1 MNKQL
6 QELTDLTIKEIRN
19 LEIVLPEIYRDIFY
33 TKANE
38 LGIKLSDIDK
48 EAAMLYAL
56 RKIQLLKNETERSAS
71 ALKENVV
78 NARIAITNKDNMA
91 LQFIENNM
99 IELESKIASLQEEL
113 YIDELTRLYNRRWLF
128 EKFLRDDHFKN
139 SGFLAFIDIN
149 DFKEVNDK
157 FGHII
162 GDKVL
167 HVIGRVLKKIQN
179 VTALRYAGDEF
190 LILSDQHNDEEEIHK
205 ILHTVNQN
213 LIKTPFK
220 HNKELFY
227 IDFSFGVAAFK
238 TKDSFKNILEEADMK
253 MYNYKKSFK

>member
-33 TKANE
+33 TKAKE

-56 RKIQLLKNETERSAS
+56 RKIQFLKNETERSAS
-71 ALKENVV
+71 ALKENVI

-91 LQFIENNM
+91 LQFIENNI
-99 IELESKIASLQEEL
+99 IELESKIISLQEEL

-128 EKFLRDDHFKN
+128 EKFLQDDHFKTN
-139 SGFLAFIDIN
+139 GLLAFIDIN
-149 DFKEVNDK
+149 DFKEVNDQ

-167 HVIGRVLKKIQN
+167 HVIGKVLKKVKNTIA
-179 VTALRYAGDEF
+179 VRYAGDEF
-190 LILSDQHNDEEEIHK
+190 LILSEKHNEEEIHK

-220 HNKELFY
+220 HNKEVFR

-238 TKDSFKNILEEADMK
+238 EKENFKKVLEEADLK
-253 MYNYKKSFK
+253 MYNYKKSLK

>member
-33 TKANE
+33 TKAKD

-56 RKIQLLKNETERSAS
+56 HKIQLIQNETERSAS
-71 ALKENVV
+71 ALKENVI
-78 NARIAITNKDNMA
+78 NAKIAITNKDNMA
-91 LQFIENNM
+91 LQYIEDNM
-99 IELESKIASLQEEL
+99 VELETKIASLLEEL
-113 YIDELTRLYNRRWLF
+113 YIDDLTRLYNRRWLF
-128 EKFLRDDHFKN
+128 DKFLKDDHFKSN
-139 SGFLAFIDIN
+139 GYLAFVDIN
-149 DFKEVNDK
+149 HFKDVNDK

-167 HVIGRVLKKIQN
+167 HVIGKVLKKVHN
-179 VTALRYAGDEF
+179 TTAIRFAGDEF
-190 LILSDQHNDEEEIHK
+190 IILSEQHDNDEIHK

-213 LIKTPFK
+213 LLKTPFK
-220 HNKELFY
+220 HNQELFY
-227 IDFSFGVAAFK
+227 IDFSFGVASFK
-238 TKDSFKNILEEADMK
+238 VKDSFKKVLEDADTK
-253 MYNYKKSFK
+253 MYNYKKSIK

>member
-33 TKANE
+33 TKAKD

-56 RKIQLLKNETERSAS
+56 RKIQLIQNETERSAS
-71 ALKENVV
+71 ALKENVM
-78 NARIAITNKDNMA
+78 NAKIAITNKDNMA

-99 IELESKIASLQEEL
+99 IELETKIASLLEEL
-113 YIDELTRLYNRRWLF
+113 YVDDLTRLYNRRWLF
-128 EKFLRDDHFKN
+128 EKFLKDDHFKS
-139 SGFLAFIDIN
+139 SGYLVFIDIN
-149 DFKEVNDK
+149 HFKDVNDQ

-167 HVIGRVLKKIQN
+167 HVIGKVLMKIPDT
-179 VTALRYAGDEF
+179 TAIRFAGDEF
-190 LILSDQHNDEEEIHK
+190 IILSEHHDEEEIHK

-213 LIKTPFK
+213 LLKTPFK
-220 HNKELFY
+220 HNQELFY
-227 IDFSFGVAAFK
+227 IDFSFGITTFQAKDNFK
-238 TKDSFKNILEEADMK
+238 KVLEDADTK
-253 MYNYKKSFK
+253 MYNYKKSVK

>member
-33 TKANE
+33 SKAKD

-56 RKIQLLKNETERSAS
+56 RKIQLIQNETERSAS
-71 ALKENVV
+71 ALKENVM
-78 NARIAITNKDNMA
+78 NAKIAITNKDNMA
-91 LQFIENNM
+91 LQFIEDNM
-99 IELESKIASLQEEL
+99 IELETRIASLLEEL
-113 YIDELTRLYNRRWLF
+113 YIDDLTRLYNRRWLF
-128 EKFLRDDHFKN
+128 EKFLKDDHFKSN
-139 SGFLAFIDIN
+139 GHLAFVDLN
-149 DFKEVNDK
+149 HFKEVNDQ

-167 HVIGRVLKKIQN
+167 HVIGKVLMKVPN
-179 VTALRYAGDEF
+179 TTAIRFAGDEF
-190 LILSDQHNDEEEIHK
+190 IILSEQHDEDEIHK

-213 LIKTPFK
+213 LLKTPFK

-227 IDFSFGVAAFK
+227 IDFSFGVASFK
-238 TKDSFKNILEEADMK
+238 AKDSFKKVLEDADTK
-253 MYNYKKSFK
+253 MYNYKKSLK

>member
-33 TKANE
+33 TKAKD

-56 RKIQLLKNETERSAS
+56 HKIQLIQNETERSAF
-71 ALKENVV
+71 ALKENVI
-78 NARIAITNKDNMA
+78 NAKIAITNKDNMA
-91 LQFIENNM
+91 LQFIEDNM
-99 IELESKIASLQEEL
+99 IELETKIASLLEEL
-113 YIDELTRLYNRRWLF
+113 YIDDLTRLYNRRWLF
-128 EKFLRDDHFKN
+128 EKFLKDDHFKN
-139 SGFLAFIDIN
+139 SGHLAFVDIN
-149 DFKEVNDK
+149 HFKDVNDK

-167 HVIGRVLKKIQN
+167 HVIGKVLKKVHN
-179 VTALRYAGDEF
+179 TTAIRFAGDEF
-190 LILSDQHNDEEEIHK
+190 LILSEQHDEEEIHK

-213 LIKTPFK
+213 LLKTPFK
-220 HNKELFY
+220 HNQELFF
-227 IDFSFGVAAFK
+227 IDFSFGVA
-238 TKDSFKNILEEADMK
+238 SFKAKDNFKKVLEDADTK
-253 MYNYKKSFK
+253 MYLYKKSIK

>member
-33 TKANE
+33 SKAKD

-56 RKIQLLKNETERSAS
+56 RKIQLIQNETERSAS
-71 ALKENVV
+71 ALKENVM
-78 NARIAITNKDNMA
+78 NAKIAITNKDNMA
-91 LQFIENNM
+91 LQFIEDNM
-99 IELESKIASLQEEL
+99 IELETRIASLLEEL
-113 YIDELTRLYNRRWLF
+113 YIDDLTRLYNRRWLF
-128 EKFLRDDHFKN
+128 EKFLKDDHFKS
-139 SGFLAFIDIN
+139 SGHLAFVDLN
-149 DFKEVNDK
+149 HFKDVNDQ

-167 HVIGRVLKKIQN
+167 HVIGKVLMKVPN
-179 VTALRYAGDEF
+179 TTAIRFAGDEF
-190 LILSDQHNDEEEIHK
+190 IILSEQHDEDEIHK

-213 LIKTPFK
+213 LLKTPFK
-220 HNKELFY
+220 HNTELFY
-227 IDFSFGVAAFK
+227 IDFSFGVASFK
-238 TKDSFKNILEEADMK
+238 AKDSFKKVLEEADTK
-253 MYNYKKSFK
+253 MYNYKKSLK

>member
-33 TKANE
+33 TKAKD

-56 RKIQLLKNETERSAS
+56 HKIQLIQSETERSAS
-71 ALKENVV
+71 ALKENVI
-78 NARIAITNKDNMA
+78 NAKIAITNKDNMA
-91 LQFIENNM
+91 LQFIEDNM
-99 IELESKIASLQEEL
+99 IELETKIASLLEEL
-113 YIDELTRLYNRRWLF
+113 YIDDLTRLYNRRWLF
-128 EKFLRDDHFKN
+128 DKFLKDDHFKSN
-139 SGFLAFIDIN
+139 GYLAFVDIN
-149 DFKEVNDK
+149 HFKDVNDK

-167 HVIGRVLKKIQN
+167 HVIGKVLKKVHN
-179 VTALRYAGDEF
+179 TTAIRFAGDEF
-190 LILSDQHNDEEEIHK
+190 IILSEQHDNDEIHK

-213 LIKTPFK
+213 LLKTPFK
-220 HNKELFY
+220 HNQELFY
-227 IDFSFGVAAFK
+227 IDFSFGVASFK
-238 TKDSFKNILEEADMK
+238 VKDSFKKVLEDADTK
-253 MYNYKKSFK
+253 MYDYKKSVK

>member
-19 LEIVLPEIYRDIFY
+19 LEIVLPEIYQDVFY
-33 TKANE
+33 SKAKE
-38 LGIKLSDIDK
+38 LEINLDDIDK

-56 RKIQLLKNETERSAS
+56 QKIQLIQNETERSAS

-128 EKFLRDDHFKN
+128 EKILRDDHFQN
-139 SGFLAFIDIN
+139 NGLLAFIDIN
-149 DFKEVNDK
+149 KFKNINDT

-167 HVIGRVLKKIQN
+167 HVIGKVLKK
-179 VTALRYAGDEF
+179 VKDTTAVRFAGDEF
-190 LILSDQHNDEEEIHK
+190 LMISDQHDEDEIHK
-205 ILHTVNQN
+205 ILHTVNYN
-213 LIKTPFK
+213 LKKTPFK
-220 HNKELFY
+220 HNQEIFY
-227 IDFSFGVAAFK
+227 IDFSFGVA
-238 TKDSFKNILEEADMK
+238 SFKAKDNFKSVLENADIK
-253 MYNYKKSFK
+253 MYDYKKSLR

>member
-33 TKANE
+33 SKAKD

-56 RKIQLLKNETERSAS
+56 HKIQLIQNETERSAS
-71 ALKENVV
+71 ALKENVM
-78 NARIAITNKDNMA
+78 NAKIAITNKDNMA
-91 LQFIENNM
+91 LQFIEDNM
-99 IELESKIASLQEEL
+99 IELETRIASLLEEL
-113 YIDELTRLYNRRWLF
+113 YMDDLTRLYNRRWLF
-128 EKFLRDDHFKN
+128 EKFLKDDHFKS
-139 SGFLAFIDIN
+139 SGHLAFVDLN
-149 DFKEVNDK
+149 HFKDVNDQ

-167 HVIGRVLKKIQN
+167 HVIGKVLMKVPN
-179 VTALRYAGDEF
+179 TTAIRFAGDEF
-190 LILSDQHNDEEEIHK
+190 IILSEQHDEDEIHK

-213 LIKTPFK
+213 LLKTPFK
-220 HNKELFY
+220 HNTELFY
-227 IDFSFGVAAFK
+227 IDFSFGVASFK
-238 TKDSFKNILEEADMK
+238 AKDSFKKVLEEADTK
-253 MYNYKKSFK
+253 MYNYKKSLK

>member
-33 TKANE
+33 NKAKD

-56 RKIQLLKNETERSAS
+56 RKIQMIQNETERSAS
-71 ALKENVV
+71 ALKENVM
-78 NARIAITNKDNMA
+78 NAKIAITNKDNMA
-91 LQFIENNM
+91 LQFIEDNM
-99 IELESKIASLQEEL
+99 IELETRIASLLEEL
-113 YIDELTRLYNRRWLF
+113 YMDDLTRLYNRRWLF
-128 EKFLRDDHFKN
+128 EKFLKDDHFKT
-139 SGFLAFIDIN
+139 SGHLAFVDLN
-149 DFKEVNDK
+149 HFKDVNDQ

-167 HVIGRVLKKIQN
+167 HVIGKVLMKVPN
-179 VTALRYAGDEF
+179 TTAIRFAGDEF
-190 LILSDQHNDEEEIHK
+190 IILSEQHDEDEIHK

-213 LIKTPFK
+213 LLKTPFK
-220 HNKELFY
+220 HNTELFY
-227 IDFSFGVAAFK
+227 IDFSFGIASFK
-238 TKDSFKNILEEADMK
+238 AKDSFKKVLEEADTK
-253 MYNYKKSFK
+253 MYNYKKSLK

>member
-33 TKANE
+33 SKAKD

-56 RKIQLLKNETERSAS
+56 RKIQMIQNETERSAS
-71 ALKENVV
+71 ALKENVM
-78 NARIAITNKDNMA
+78 NAKIAITNKDNMA
-91 LQFIENNM
+91 LQFIEDNM
-99 IELESKIASLQEEL
+99 IELETRIASLLEEL
-113 YIDELTRLYNRRWLF
+113 YMDDLTRLYNRRWLF
-128 EKFLRDDHFKN
+128 EKFLKDDHFKT
-139 SGFLAFIDIN
+139 SGHLAFVDLN
-149 DFKEVNDK
+149 HFKDVNDQ

-167 HVIGRVLKKIQN
+167 HVIGKVLMKVPN
-179 VTALRYAGDEF
+179 TTAIRFAGDEF
-190 LILSDQHNDEEEIHK
+190 IILSEQHDEDEIHK

-213 LIKTPFK
+213 LLKTPFK
-220 HNKELFY
+220 HNTELFY
-227 IDFSFGVAAFK
+227 IDFSFGIASFK
-238 TKDSFKNILEEADMK
+238 AKDSFKKVLEEADTK
-253 MYNYKKSFK
+253 MYNYKKSLK

>member
-33 TKANE
+33 TKAKD

-56 RKIQLLKNETERSAS
+56 HKIQLIQNETERSAS
-71 ALKENVV
+71 ALKENVI
-78 NARIAITNKDNMA
+78 NAKIAITNKDNLA
-91 LQFIENNM
+91 LQYIEDNM
-99 IELESKIASLQEEL
+99 VELETKIASLLEEL
-113 YIDELTRLYNRRWLF
+113 YIDDLTRLYNRRWLF
-128 EKFLRDDHFKN
+128 DKFLKDDHFKSN
-139 SGFLAFIDIN
+139 GYLAFVDIN
-149 DFKEVNDK
+149 HFKDVNDK

-167 HVIGRVLKKIQN
+167 HVIGKVLKKVHN
-179 VTALRYAGDEF
+179 TTAIRFAGDEF
-190 LILSDQHNDEEEIHK
+190 IILSEQHDNDEIHK

-213 LIKTPFK
+213 LLKTPFK
-220 HNKELFY
+220 HNQELFY
-227 IDFSFGVAAFK
+227 IDFSFGVASFK
-238 TKDSFKNILEEADMK
+238 VKDSFKKVLEDADTK
-253 MYNYKKSFK
+253 MYNYKKSIK

>member
-33 TKANE
+33 AKAKE

-71 ALKENVV
+71 ELKENVV

-91 LQFIENNM
+91 LEFIENNM

-113 YIDELTRLYNRRWLF
+113 YIDELTHLYNRRWLF
-128 EKFLRDDHFKN
+128 ENFLRDDRFKK
-139 SGFLAFIDIN
+139 GGLLAFIDIN
-149 DFKEVNDK
+149 NFKDVNDK

-167 HVIGRVLKKIQN
+167 HVIGRVLKKVQN
-179 VTALRYAGDEF
+179 TTAVRYAGDEF
-190 LILSDQHNDEEEIHK
+190 VILSDHHRDEEEIHK

-213 LIKTPFK
+213 LLKTPFK

-238 TKDSFKNILEEADMK
+238 AKESFKKTLEDADLK
-253 MYNYKKSFK
+253 MYDYKKSFK